1 MSINRRMNKDI
12 VYMRKKKVKVT
23 QLCLTFY
30 YPNGLYRPWNSPG
43 QNTEVGSLSLLQEI
57 FPTQGLNPGLPHCR
71 QILYQLGPRKPSGIY
86 TMDYYS
92 VIKKNKIMPFA
103 ATWMDPETVILSEV
117 SQRRRN
123 FVWRSLYVESK
134 KKKKDTNELMYKIE
148 RNSENELMV
157 ATVRRTEEGIV
168 REFGMDMYALLY
180 LIWTT
185 NEALLYSTWNF
196 VQ

>member
-1 MSINRRMNKDI
+1 MYG
-12 VYMRKKKVKVT
+12 VPYM
-23 QLCLTFY
+23 
-30 YPNGLYRPWNSPG
+30 WN
-43 QNTEVGSLSLLQEI
+43 L
-57 FPTQGLNPGLPHCR
+57 
-71 QILYQLGPRKPSGIY
+71 
-86 TMDYYS
+86 
-92 VIKKNKIMPFA
+92 
-103 ATWMDPETVILSEV
+103 
-117 SQRRRN
+117 
-123 FVWRSLYVESK
+123 K